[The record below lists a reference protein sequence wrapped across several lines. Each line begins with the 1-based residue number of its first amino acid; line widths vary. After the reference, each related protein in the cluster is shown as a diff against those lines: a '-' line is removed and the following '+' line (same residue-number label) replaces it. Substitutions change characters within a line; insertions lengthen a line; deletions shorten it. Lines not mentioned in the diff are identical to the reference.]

1 MNIISICALAI
12 VSCVLSLAIKRHNS
26 ELSVLVSIGAA
37 VIVLMCVIQYTLD
50 SMDFITSLLAK
61 ADVSSENV
69 VILFKVVGI
78 CFLTEFTCDTVKE
91 SGLHALSGN
100 IALAGKIVVLITAL
114 PMFTEILT
122 LVTNLVAGE

>member
-1 MNIISICALAI
+1 MN
-12 VSCVLSLAIKRHNS
+12 
-26 ELSVLVSIGAA
+26 
-37 VIVLMCVIQYTLD
+37 
-50 SMDFITSLLAK
+50 FITSLLAK
-61 ADVSSENV
+61 ADVSSEND

-91 SGLHALSGN
+91 SGLQALSGN

-114 PMFTEILT
+114 PMFTEIMT